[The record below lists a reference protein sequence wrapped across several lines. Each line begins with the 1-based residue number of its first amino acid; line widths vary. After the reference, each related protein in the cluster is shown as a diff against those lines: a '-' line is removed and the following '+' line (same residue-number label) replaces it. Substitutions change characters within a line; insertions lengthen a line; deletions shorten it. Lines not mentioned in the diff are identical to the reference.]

1 MKVQRDRYVCILILH
16 LITIG
21 DTKQLLSIFFNLFR
35 QNLLYILT
43 KQAIQSI
50 IIVVFVC
57 VCCQNIT
64 DIIQNMTKNENV
76 QDYKMLEYHGKYTA
90 RSKLRMSWTAFLG
103 QHRTISGCRLCRTSA
118 CIFSVILSQNSLK
131 CTSIPASF
139 WYNLTA
145 HLYGNNCSVLP

>member
-1 MKVQRDRYVCILILH
+1 MKVQRDRYVCILNLH

-90 RSKLRMSWTAFLG
+90 RSKLRMA
-103 QHRTISGCRLCRTSA
+103 
-118 CIFSVILSQNSLK
+118 
-131 CTSIPASF
+131 
-139 WYNLTA
+139 
-145 HLYGNNCSVLP
+145 